1 MFLWY
6 NSKIVLKIPL
16 NLVAAAVVNA
26 KQCVLKLF
34 TSPGV
39 CTLPFNVTRNR
50 IVTKYCNFA
59 CFQQKPVQ
67 GPR

>member
-39 CTLPFNVTRNR
+39 CVHCLLMLQETEL
-50 IVTKYCNFA
+50 
-59 CFQQKPVQ
+59 
-67 GPR
+67 